1 MLRDWG
7 RIREQCIRTGVDS
20 FPLVA
25 LVGFFAGSIIA
36 WQAAYQFKGLIS
48 LSIMGGQATRV
59 IVMEMGPVLT
69 ALVISG
75 RIGASMAAELG
86 TMRLSEQIDALL
98 TLAISPIRFLALPR
112 IVALTIMMPLLTF
125 YANMIAIVGAC
136 FVSNYFLG
144 ITPETFFSSIQDF
157 VEVKDIFG
165 GIFKAVIF
173 GALIS
178 GVSCHIGLKAS
189 GGSVGVGNATIQA
202 FVGSAV
208 AVLISDYILW
218 IILF

>member
-7 RIREQCIRTGVDS
+7 RVREQCVRTGVDS

-75 RIGASMAAELG
+75 RIGSSMAAELS

-98 TLAISPIRFLALPR
+98 TLAIPPTRFLVLPR
-112 IVALTIMMPLLTF
+112 VLALTLVMPLLTF
-125 YANMIAIVGAC
+125 YANAIAVLGAC
-136 FVSNYFLG
+136 FVSGYFLD
-144 ITPETFFSSIQDF
+144 ITPEVFFSSIQDF
-157 VEVKDIFG
+157 MEIKDIAGGLFKSAVFG
-165 GIFKAVIF
+165 F
-173 GALIS
+173 LIS
-178 GVSCHIGLKAS
+178 SISCQSGLRAA
-189 GGSVGVGNATIQA
+189 GGSVGVGNATIRA
-202 FVGSAV
+202 FVGSAI
-208 AVLISDYILW
+208 AVLASDYILW
-218 IILF
+218 TVLF